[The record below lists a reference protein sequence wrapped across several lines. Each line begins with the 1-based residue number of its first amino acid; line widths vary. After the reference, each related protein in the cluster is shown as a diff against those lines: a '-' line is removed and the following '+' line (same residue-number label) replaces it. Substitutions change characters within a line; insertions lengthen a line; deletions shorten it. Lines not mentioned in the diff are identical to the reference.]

1 MLKCDNKAET
11 DYKMGKEAVVTIAN
25 ITVDLKSERM
35 AMGVFDDYLNSKK
48 EKVGLGKTK
57 YTVWLR
63 CKSKAYPDLAL
74 YEVFKRE
81 ITSNILTHKL

>member
-1 MLKCDNKAET
+1 MLKCDNEDEK
-11 DYKMGKEAVVTIAN
+11 DYKMGKEVLVIIAS
-25 ITVDLKSERM
+25 IEVDLKSERM
-35 AMGVFDDYLNSKK
+35 AMGVFDDYLISKK

-63 CKSKAYPDLAL
+63 CKSKAFPDLAL